1 MEREEFERIVL
12 KLIDELPERFRKDM
26 ENVSIV
32 LEERPSLDLLRKVGV
47 RSGKLLGIYQ
57 GVPLTKRGL
66 GYNGVLPDRIILF
79 MREIEEEARMENV
92 PLVEK
97 IKNVL
102 YHEIGHYF
110 GLSEE
115 ELRKLGVF

>member
-12 KLIDELPERFRKDM
+12 KLIDELPKRFRKDM

>member
-26 ENVSIV
+26 ENISIV
-32 LEERPSLDLLRKVGV
+32 LEERPSLDLLREVGV

-79 MREIEEEARMENV
+79 MREIEEEAKMENI

>member
-1 MEREEFERIVL
+1 MKREDFERIVEE
-12 KLIDELPERFRKDM
+12 LINRLPEYFKKNM
-26 ENVSIV
+26 ENVGIV
-32 LEERPSLDLLRKVGV
+32 LEESPPVELLNKMGIRG
-47 RSGKLLGIYQ
+47 GKLLGLYQ
-57 GVPLTKRGL
+57 GVPLPKRGL
-66 GYNGVLPDRIILF
+66 GYNGVLPDKIILF
-79 MREIEEEARMENV
+79 TKEIEEEAKRENI

-115 ELRKLGVF
+115 ELRILGVF

>member
-12 KLIDELPERFRKDM
+12 KLIDELPKRFKKDM